1 MQLTSVTRWV
11 QQTRLMNILPYT
23 IANTNDLLTGRG
35 GLICVAELMRRLGF
49 SSWVARDFP
58 TPGSNRGYRP
68 AEVVTLWM
76 LMLHEGARCLEDV
89 RHLREDKALR
99 KLLGLR
105 RVPSAD
111 MLGDWLRRL
120 GKDEVGI
127 KALVKINRRL
137 LALTLRG
144 CAEVT
149 LDIDATPV
157 LAAKRAAQRTYLGQ
171 RGYMPMLGHIGETGQ
186 VAGCEFRDGHVAP
199 AADNAGFIGT
209 CAAGLPAGVS
219 IKYLRADAA
228 SYQGA
233 VFEYCDTHQI
243 AYVVRAQRSAEMK
256 AWIRERPESA
266 WRPLE
271 RDGQAVDGQATYR
284 GVWALDGYEQAFTLV
299 VQRTRRDGQQCLD
312 LGEDSAEDETAM
324 TDGRYLYRALATN
337 RDTLTDS
344 EIVHWYNQRGE
355 DSENRIKELK
365 CDFAGERLPCGQFAA
380 NALYFH
386 LCVTACNL
394 FVLLR
399 HSLPPDWH
407 TCRAP
412 TFRWRLYALAAKV
425 VCHARRVYLKFRP
438 DQARLVKTLLAALAP
453 PERPPP
459 LPGAA

>member
-1 MQLTSVTRWV
+1 MH
-11 QQTRLMNILPYT
+11 ILPYT

-35 GLICVAELMRRLGF
+35 GLLCVAELMRQVGF
-49 SSWVARDFP
+49 SSWVERDFP
-58 TPGSNRGYRP
+58 KPGSNRGYSP

-76 LMLHEGARCLEDV
+76 LMLHEGGRCLEDV

-105 RVPSAD
+105 RLPSAD

-127 KALVKINRRL
+127 DALVKINRRL
-137 LALTLRG
+137 LALALRG

-157 LAAKRAAQRTYLGQ
+157 LCDKREAQRTYLGE

-186 VAGCEFRDGHVAP
+186 AAGCEFRAGNVPP
-199 AADNAGFIGT
+199 AEDNAGFIKT

-219 IKYLRADAA
+219 VAHLRADAA
-228 SYQGA
+228 SYQGT
-233 VFEYCDTHQI
+233 VFEYCDAHEI
-243 AYVVRAQRSAEMK
+243 GYVIRAKRSKAMK
-256 AWIRERPESA
+256 AWITERPEVA
-266 WRPLE
+266 FTPLM
-271 RDGQAVDGQATYR
+271 RDGEAVDGQHTCR
-284 GVWALDGYEQAFTLV
+284 GVWAMDGYEQAFTLV
-299 VQRTRRDGQQCLD
+299 VQRTRKGGQQALD
-312 LGEDSAEDETAM
+312 LGEDGTEEDETAM
-324 TDGRYLYRALATN
+324 TDGRFIYRVLATN
-337 RDTLTDS
+337 RDNLTDS

-365 CDFAGERLPCGQFAA
+365 LDFAGERLPCGQFAA

-386 LCVTACNL
+386 LCVTAYNL

-399 HSLPPDWH
+399 HSLPPEWH
-407 TCRAP
+407 ACRAP
-412 TFRWRLYALAAKV
+412 TCRWRVVALAAKV
-425 VCHARRVYLKFRP
+425 VSHARRVVPKFRP
-438 DQARLVKTLLAALAP
+438 DQANLMKSLLAALAP

-459 LPGAA
+459 LPGVA

>member
-1 MQLTSVTRWV
+1 MGV
-11 QQTRLMNILPYT
+11 QTRLMNILPYS

-35 GLICVAELMRRLGF
+35 GLICVAELMRRIGF
-49 SSWVARDFP
+49 SSWVKQHFP
-58 TPGSNRGYRP
+58 APGSNRGYAP

-76 LMLHEGARCLEDV
+76 LMLHEGARSLEDV
-89 RHLREDKALR
+89 RHIREDKALR
-99 KLLGLR
+99 TLLGLR
-105 RVPSAD
+105 RLPSAD

-120 GKDEVGI
+120 GKDEAGI

-137 LALTLRG
+137 LGWGLGR
-144 CAEVT
+144 CRRVT

-157 LAAKRAAQRTYLGQ
+157 LCEKRAAEWTYLGE
-171 RGYMPMLGHIGETGQ
+171 RGYMPILGHIGETGQ
-186 VAGCEFRDGHVAP
+186 AAGCEFRDGNVAP

-209 CAAGLPAGVS
+209 CVAGLPAGVS
-219 IKYLRADAA
+219 VRYLRADAA

-233 VFEYCDTHQI
+233 VFAYCDEQEWE
-243 AYVVRAQRSAEMK
+243 YVIRAKRSDEMK
-256 AWIRERPESA
+256 AWIGERPESA
-266 WRPLE
+266 WTPLA

-284 GVWALDGYEQAFTLV
+284 GVWAMEDYKKAFTLV
-299 VQRTRRDGQQCLD
+299 VQRTRKGGQQCLD
-312 LGEDSAEDETAM
+312 LGEDTTDDETTM
-324 TDGRYLYRALATN
+324 TDGRYVYRALATN
-337 RDTLTDS
+337 RDALTDS

-365 CDFAGERLPCGQFAA
+365 CDFAGERLPCGQFEA

-386 LCVTACNL
+386 LCVTAYNL

-399 HSLPPDWH
+399 HSLPPEWH

-412 TFRWRLYALAAKV
+412 TLRWRVYALAAKV

-453 PERPPP
+453 PRPAP

>member
-1 MQLTSVTRWV
+1 
-11 QQTRLMNILPYT
+11 MNILPYT

-35 GLICVAELMRRLGF
+35 GLVCVAELMRQIGF
-49 SSWVARDFP
+49 SSWVEHYFP

-105 RVPSAD
+105 RLPSAD

-127 KALVKINRRL
+127 QALVEINRRL
-137 LALTLRG
+137 LKLTLRG

-149 LDIDATPV
+149 LDIDATPA
-157 LAAKRAAQRTYLGQ
+157 LADKREAHRTYLGEK
-171 RGYMPMLGHIGETGQ
+171 GYMPMLGHIGETGQ
-186 VAGCEFRDGHVAP
+186 AAGCAFRAGNVPP
-199 AADNAGFIGT
+199 AQDNAGFIKT

-219 IKYLRADAA
+219 VASLRADAA

-233 VFEYCDTHQI
+233 VFAYCDTHEI
-243 AYVVRAQRSAEMK
+243 AYVIRAKRSQAMK
-256 AWIRERPESA
+256 AWILERPAAA
-266 WRPLE
+266 WTPLE
-271 RDGQAVDGQATYR
+271 RDGKAVAGQATCR
-284 GVWALDGYEQAFTLV
+284 GVWAMDRYNNTFTLV
-299 VQRTRRDGQQCLD
+299 VQRYRKGGQQCLD
-312 LGEDSAEDETAM
+312 LGEGEDGVDDETTM
-324 TDGRYLYRALATN
+324 TDGRYIYRALATN
-337 RDTLTDS
+337 RDALTDS
-344 EIVHWYNQRGE
+344 EIVHWYNRRGE

-365 CDFAGERLPCGQFAA
+365 CDFAGERLPCGQLTA

-386 LCVTACNL
+386 LCVTAYNL

-399 HSLPPDWH
+399 HSLPPEWH

-412 TFRWRLYALAAKV
+412 TFRWRVVALAAKV
-425 VCHARRVYLKFRP
+425 VSHARRVSLKFRP
-438 DQARLVKTLLAALAP
+438 DQAALVKSLLAALAP

-459 LPGAA
+459 LPGIA